1 MKQTY
6 QLHHRDQ
13 ACAEADNMA
22 GAWHSLSEMIKA
34 DVEANIISGI
44 IVIKACAEAHDMA
57 GAEHWLSEMMSAD
70 VGANITSRSIVIK
83 ARAEALLPEG
93 WQSGT

>member
-1 MKQTY
+1 
-6 QLHHRDQ
+6 
-13 ACAEADNMA
+13 MA
-22 GAWHSLSEMIKA
+22 GTGHSLSEMIKA
-34 DVEANIISGI
+34 DVEANSINCI
-44 IVIKACAEAHDMA
+44 IVIKACVEAHDMA